1 MIMVLFLKSMTL
13 QQIKYFVAVFELRHF
28 SRAARQA
35 NVAQPTLT
43 LQLQKLE
50 DKLGVALF
58 DRSKTPVVPTDIGSE
73 LYIHAKEILRKVDE
87 FEQSVNREN
96 ELVDGIYK
104 LAIIPTVA
112 PYLIPLFLR
121 NFSKS
126 HPNIKLEIAEMQSE
140 DILRELRTGN
150 VDIGIMATPTAEHY
164 VNEFPIYNEP
174 FLLYGRPDEEIMQL
188 KEIDKTDID
197 SSKLWLLDQGH
208 CLRDQVISLCNWKD
222 KNKSQNVVLKG
233 SSLETLK
240 NVIRYDSGYTII
252 PALAARLEDDVR
264 FIKPF
269 AKPCPSREIS
279 IVSHAFFR
287 KNKLVT
293 LLAKSIKESLP
304 LEISEFIPAD
314 NIPWK

>member
-1 MIMVLFLKSMTL
+1 MTL
-13 QQIKYFVAVFELRHF
+13 QQIRYFVAVYELRHF

-35 NVAQPTLT
+35 KVAQPTLT

-50 DKLGVALF
+50 DELGVALF
-58 DRSKTPVVPTDIGSE
+58 DRSKTPVIPTDIGSE
-73 LYIHAKEILRKVDE
+73 LYIHAKEILRKVHE

-121 NFSKS
+121 NFSKTYN
-126 HPNIKLEIAEMQSE
+126 NIQLEIAEMQSE
-140 DILRELRTGN
+140 EILRELRTGN
-150 VDIGIMATPTAEHY
+150 VDIGIMATPSGEHY

-174 FLLYGRPDEEIMQL
+174 FLLYGRPDEPIMQL
-188 KEIDKTDID
+188 EEIDKSDIEAN
-197 SSKLWLLDQGH
+197 KLWLLDQGH
-208 CLRDQVISLCNWKD
+208 CLRDQIISLCNWTE
-222 KNKSQNVVLKG
+222 KNRSQNVILKG

-269 AKPCPSREIS
+269 KAPSPSREIS

-287 KNKLVT
+287 KNKLVS
-293 LLAKSIKESLP
+293 LLSSSIRESLP
-304 LEISEFIPAD
+304 LEIADFIPS
-314 NIPWK
+314 NKIPWK